1 MTTESLLP
9 LPIPMIGPQF
19 VLLVTKDLMLV
30 PHVLDLFSKT
40 VLAAKLDGS
49 KMEPTAVS
57 NVIPSVLLVLDPR
70 TTSAQNVL
78 EDSSSI
84 KAQLVLPPAQKDSS
98 ARMTQMAKRFV
109 INVLLA
115 SRNVLPLLKLKSV
128 SEDSN

>member
-49 KMEPTAVS
+49 KTDPTAVS
-57 NVIPSVLLVLDPR
+57 NVIPSVQLVLDPR
-70 TTSAQNVL
+70 TISAQNVL
-78 EDSSSI
+78 EDSTSI
-84 KAQLVLPPAQKDSS
+84 KAQLVLLPAQKDSS
-98 ARMTQMAKRFV
+98 ARSTPITNRFV

-115 SRNVLPLLKLKSV
+115 SRNVPPLLKLRSV
-128 SEDSN
+128 TEDSN

>member
-1 MTTESLLP
+1 
-9 LPIPMIGPQF
+9 MIGPQF

-49 KMEPTAVS
+49 KMEPTVVS